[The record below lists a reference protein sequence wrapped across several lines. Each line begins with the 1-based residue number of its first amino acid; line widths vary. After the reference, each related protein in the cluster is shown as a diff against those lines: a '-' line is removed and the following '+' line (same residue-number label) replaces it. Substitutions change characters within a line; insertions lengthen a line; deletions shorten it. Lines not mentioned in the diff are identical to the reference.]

1 MKQQKK
7 ITRKAPNS
15 YRNLSEEENH
25 KKENRK
31 EKKYV
36 WRSKQK
42 IKECGKMSRNAG
54 KTTL

>member
-7 ITRKAPNS
+7 ITRKAQNS

-36 WRSKQK
+36 
-42 IKECGKMSRNAG
+42 
-54 KTTL
+54 